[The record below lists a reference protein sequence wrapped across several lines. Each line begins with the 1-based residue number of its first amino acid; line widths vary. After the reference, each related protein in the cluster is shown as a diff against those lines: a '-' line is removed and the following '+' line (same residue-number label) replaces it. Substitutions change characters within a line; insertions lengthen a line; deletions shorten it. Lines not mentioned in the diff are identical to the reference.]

1 MTQVSLLQVKQLAGD
16 TKLDRKQVLAWLKD
30 RAQQPS
36 TCEPAPPEK
45 IQSPCKV

>member
-1 MTQVSLLQVKQLAGD
+1 MPRVNLLQVKQLAGD

-36 TCEPAPPEK
+36 TCEPAPPEE
-45 IQSPCKV
+45 IQAS